1 MKPWKPQ
8 TTRSRTLRQHLRRFR
23 VVKQP
28 VPEMVNRGLR
38 PSGVGATLEWGY
50 FHLSI
55 NRLQSMYLLHLKQ
68 LDLEDYFY
76 ESFLTLAKS
85 HPTTKGDQY
94 VMNQIR
100 RGQRELH
107 RLRRFKIAPSTQYI
121 DEDMRT
127 VWSEMFLCKIIDAFE
142 FYLTAVLRKSLKRNP
157 GAMSGASIKVK
168 EIIES
173 KDIDDALGR
182 VIEKQVYEASFSG
195 LTGVTDYL
203 KDRFS
208 VDIDRKTEHYRRLNE
223 AIEVRHLVVHNGS
236 LVSTRFINNTRVDSI
251 KVGERFNVTVTY
263 VLDTLKAVY
272 DVSNEI
278 DGVLLLRK
286 VV

>member
-1 MKPWKPQ
+1 MNPWKPQ
-8 TTRSRTLRQHLRRFR
+8 TILSRRLRQHLRRFR

-28 VPEMVNRGLR
+28 VPETVNHSLR
-38 PSGVGATLEWGY
+38 PSGVGGTLECAY
-50 FHLSI
+50 LRLSI
-55 NRLQSMYLLHLKQ
+55 YRLQSMYLQQLKQ
-68 LDLEDYFY
+68 FDVDDYML

-94 VMNQIR
+94 AMNLIR
-100 RGQRELH
+100 RGQRDLH
-107 RLRRFKIAPSTQYI
+107 RLRRLKIAPSTQYI
-121 DEDMRT
+121 HEDMRT

-168 EIIES
+168 DIIES

-203 KDRFS
+203 KDRFN

-236 LVSTRFINNTRVDSI
+236 LVSTRFIKNTGVDSI
-251 KVGERFNVTVTY
+251 QVGERFNVTVTY

-272 DVSNEI
+272 DVSDEI
-278 DGVLLLRK
+278 DGVLLQRK